1 MKKEDV
7 LIKENKLERDSY
19 EGDTHGPA
27 WVQFPVY
34 FHWQSHAG
42 RDTHTHTH
50 THQLL
55 ACPPYRH
62 ADMLTHI
69 NRKHTLGRL
78 SQTSLLTGCDYIQE
92 RGNVLRLRWEVVD
105 GGDMSALALNFTQD
119 CLPISPCPFFTLRGE
134 FAVGCWKCGAMA
146 R

>member
-1 MKKEDV
+1 MWGHEGLGVIPGAFPLVITHSTRMLYAEAHTKK
-7 LIKENKLERDSY
+7 K
-19 EGDTHGPA
+19 
-27 WVQFPVY
+27 
-34 FHWQSHAG
+34 
-42 RDTHTHTH
+42 HTH

-55 ACPPYRH
+55 TCPPYRH

-69 NRKHTLGRL
+69 VHIVIHINRNTPSLAHIQR
-78 SQTSLLTGCDYIQE
+78 SQTSLLAGCDYIQE

-146 R
+146 Q